1 VLREKDNKYLYRH
14 GDVVEENDID
24 NVLAAHR
31 WRCSA
36 EGAVEEQAPFTVIR
50 ITNGKK
56 HTQYYNNCSIFERN
70 VSATFASHPGL
81 LLAHYIQ
88 RQQHWHNE

>member
-1 VLREKDNKYLYRH
+1 MCWPPTGGAVD
-14 GDVVEENDID
+14 
-24 NVLAAHR
+24 
-31 WRCSA
+31 

-50 ITNGKK
+50 MVKK
-56 HTQYYNNCSIFERN
+56 PHSIIINNCSIFERN

-88 RQQHWHNE
+88 RQQHWHNSE